1 MYEQG
6 WGKKLNYNVGA
17 THDSVADVTKRYT
30 RKFFS
35 DEFQA
40 GRREFAPD
48 ENTSDRVFMQMSG
61 VFMQMSGALRQMNS
75 IGKGR
80 LDELEKQ
87 AKAEDKFFGM
97 VQSSGVWDV
106 EYREGRSE

>member
-1 MYEQG
+1 M
-6 WGKKLNYNVGA
+6 GA

-30 RKFFS
+30 RRFFA

-40 GRREFAPD
+40 RRREFAPD
-48 ENTSDRVFMQMSG
+48 ENTSERVFLQIA
-61 VFMQMSGALRQMNS
+61 GALRQMNN
-75 IGKGR
+75 IGRGR
-80 LDELEKQ
+80 LEELEKRG
-87 AKAEDKFFGM
+87 KAETEFFGM

>member
-1 MYEQG
+1 M
-6 WGKKLNYNVGA
+6 NYNVGA

-61 VFMQMSGALRQMNS
+61 ALRQMNS

-80 LDELEKQ
+80 LDELEKR